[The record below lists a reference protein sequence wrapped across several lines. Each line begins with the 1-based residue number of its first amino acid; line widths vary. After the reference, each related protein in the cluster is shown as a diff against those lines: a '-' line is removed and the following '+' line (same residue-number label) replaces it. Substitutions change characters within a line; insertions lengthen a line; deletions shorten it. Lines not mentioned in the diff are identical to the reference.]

1 MTATTPIA
9 HAWIAAD
16 WGTSNLRVF
25 AMDAGGKVL
34 AQAAS
39 EQGMATLTKDG
50 YEPALRALIADW
62 SLPNPC
68 TVIACGM
75 VGSRQGWFEAP
86 YRSVPCIAATEPPV
100 HVPEC
105 GADLDV
111 YLLPGVRQD
120 TPADVMRGEETQIA
134 GFLHLNPDW
143 DGVLCL
149 PGTHS
154 KWVQVSAGEIVSF
167 RTCMTGELFNTISS
181 ATVLQHSLAKASQNT
196 TDWDTDAFTESLKS
210 AQSRPETLVSS
221 LFTLRAADLLHSQS
235 STTASAKLSGLLIGA
250 ELAATKPYWLGTNVA
265 IIGNDT
271 LAGLYCD
278 ALKLQGITAE
288 RCDSTEVTCA
298 GIFAAFSALK
308 A

>member
-9 HAWIAAD
+9 PAWIAAD

-134 GFLHLNPDW
+134 GFLSMNKDW
-143 DGVLCL
+143 DGVVCL
-149 PGTHS
+149 PGTHT
-154 KWVQVSAGEIVSF
+154 KWVHISANEIISF
-167 RTCMTGELFNTISS
+167 RTFMTGEMFTLLSQNSVLKHSVGGAGWDDEAFNTGLEQSMGRPE
-181 ATVLQHSLAKASQNT
+181 SLAAN
-196 TDWDTDAFTESLKS
+196 
-210 AQSRPETLVSS
+210 
-221 LFTLRAADLLHSQS
+221 LFSIRAADLLTDQTPHQ
-235 STTASAKLSGLLIGA
+235 ARARLSGLLIGA
-250 ELAATKPYWLGTNVA
+250 ELAASKPYWLGQNVCVLGA
-265 IIGNDT
+265 DGLSKIYTDALTAQAVPVTQTDGTRMT
-271 LAGLYCD
+271 LAGL
-278 ALKLQGITAE
+278 TAAYTNIKE
-288 RCDSTEVTCA
+288 TS
-298 GIFAAFSALK
+298 
-308 A
+308 